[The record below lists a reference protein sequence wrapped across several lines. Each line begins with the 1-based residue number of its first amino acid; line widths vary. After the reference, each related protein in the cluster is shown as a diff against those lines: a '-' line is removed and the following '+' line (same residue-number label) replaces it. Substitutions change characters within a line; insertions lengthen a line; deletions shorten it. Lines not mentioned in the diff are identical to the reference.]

1 MTFVKEFQLAS
12 VHIDTIQCIVSV
24 FLTPFSA
31 GQLVLHEVKKKKF
44 SNTNI
49 EI

>member
-12 VHIDTIQCIVSV
+12 VHIDTIQCIVPV
-24 FLTPFSA
+24 FLTA
-31 GQLVLHEVKKKKF
+31 GQLVLDEVENKKF